1 MLILMTKLNL
11 LKTINQNILRLWRP
25 TTILLFSIILFL
37 SLYPLPRL
45 PVITEGVDKLNHFIA
60 YLSLVLPIGYA
71 QPKYTFLY
79 LFTLILISG
88 TIEVIQPYVN
98 RYGEWLDF
106 LANTL
111 GIFVGFLVGKIIAK
125 LIKNII
131 MMS

>member
-1 MLILMTKLNL
+1 MTKLNL
-11 LKTINQNILRLWRP
+11 LKAINQNIHLLWKP
-25 TTILLFSIILFL
+25 TTILLFSTILFL

-45 PVITEGVDKLNHFIA
+45 PIMNQGVDKLYHFIA
-60 YLSLVLPIGYA
+60 YLSLVLPLGYA

-106 LANTL
+106 FANTL
-111 GIFVGFLVGKIIAK
+111 GIFVGFLIGKIFAK
-125 LIKNII
+125 LIKN
-131 MMS
+131 

>member
-1 MLILMTKLNL
+1 MTRLNL
-11 LKTINQNILRLWRP
+11 LKAINQNILRLWRP
-25 TTILLFSIILFL
+25 TTILILSIILFL
-37 SLYPLPRL
+37 SLYPLPML
-45 PVITEGVDKLNHFIA
+45 PMMSAGDDKLYHFIA
-60 YLSLVLPIGYA
+60 YFFLVLPIGYA

-106 LANTL
+106 LANTI
-111 GIFVGFLVGKIIAK
+111 GIFVGFLVGRIVAK
-125 LIKNII
+125 FMKNKI

>member
-1 MLILMTKLNL
+1 MTRLNL
-11 LKTINQNILRLWRP
+11 LKAINQNILRLWRP
-25 TTILLFSIILFL
+25 TTILILSIILFL
-37 SLYPLPRL
+37 SLYPLPML
-45 PVITEGVDKLNHFIA
+45 PMMSAGDDKLYHFIA

-111 GIFVGFLVGKIIAK
+111 WIFVGFLVGKIV
-125 LIKNII
+125 
-131 MMS
+131 

>member
-1 MLILMTKLNL
+1 MMN
-11 LKTINQNILRLWRP
+11 
-25 TTILLFSIILFL
+25 
-37 SLYPLPRL
+37 
-45 PVITEGVDKLNHFIA
+45 EGNDKLYHFIA
-60 YLSLVLPIGYA
+60 YLFLVLPIGYA

-111 GIFVGFLVGKIIAK
+111 GIFVGFLIGKIVSK
-125 LIKNII
+125 FIKNKI
-131 MMS
+131 MML

>member
-1 MLILMTKLNL
+1 MTKLNL
-11 LKTINQNILRLWRP
+11 LKAINQNIHLLWKP
-25 TTILLFSIILFL
+25 TTILLFSTILFL

-45 PVITEGVDKLNHFIA
+45 PIMNQGVDKLYHFIA
-60 YLSLVLPIGYA
+60 YLALVLPLGYA

-88 TIEVIQPYVN
+88 TIEVIQTYVN

-111 GIFVGFLVGKIIAK
+111 GIFVGFLVGKIVAK
-125 LIKNII
+125 FMKNRI

>member
-1 MLILMTKLNL
+1 MTRLNL
-11 LKTINQNILRLWRP
+11 LKAINQNILRLWRP
-25 TTILLFSIILFL
+25 TTILILSIILFL
-37 SLYPLPRL
+37 SLYPLPML
-45 PVITEGVDKLNHFIA
+45 PMMNEGDDKLYHFFA
-60 YLSLVLPIGYA
+60 YLFLVLPIGYA

-106 LANTL
+106 LANTI
-111 GIFVGFLVGKIIAK
+111 GIFVGFLVGRIVAK
-125 LIKNII
+125 FMKNKI